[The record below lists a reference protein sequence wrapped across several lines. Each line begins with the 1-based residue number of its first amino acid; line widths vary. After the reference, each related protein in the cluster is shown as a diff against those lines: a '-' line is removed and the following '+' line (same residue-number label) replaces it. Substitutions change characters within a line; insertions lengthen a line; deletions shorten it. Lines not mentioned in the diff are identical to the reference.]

1 MTELIQKIYHGLDR
15 GLRFVCR
22 ALPKPLCRLVERL
35 HRFLTY
41 AFMGGINTAVDY
53 IVFYLLYKLFHVPIE
68 LSQGIGYLASSAHGY
83 MLNSNLTFLEGK
95 GRTRGQFFQYV
106 GLDVLLLVLSSL
118 FMGWIEQVNAPV
130 FLMKLLVAI
139 TVGFIH
145 YIVYKLFVFK
155 IQKEDDQR

>member
-1 MTELIQKIYHGLDR
+1 MTKLIQTIYHGVDR
-15 GLRFVCR
+15 VLQILCR
-22 ALPKPLCRLVERL
+22 ILPKPLYRLVERM

-68 LSQGIGYLASSAHGY
+68 LSQAIGYLSSSAHGY

-118 FMGWIEQVNAPV
+118 FMGWMERIGAPV
-130 FLMKLLVAI
+130 YLMKLVVAV
-139 TVGFIH
+139 TVGVIH
-145 YIVYKLFVFK
+145 YTVYKLFVFRIK
-155 IQKEDDQR
+155 KEDKS